1 FQIGSGPQV
10 ITLSSALPA
19 ITGPTTIAG
28 NTQPGFAGTPL
39 INLNGVAAG
48 VANGLVLRGAGSVVR
63 GLDIVNFRGSGVVV
77 QTSGCV
83 VAGCFIGVDGGSAP
97 AGNLGHG
104 VLVTGAGN
112 RIGGTPAADL
122 NVISSNGGAGI
133 AIGGAGA
140 RGNVVLGNVIGLS
153 RDGGAPR

>member
-1 FQIGSGPQV
+1 MPWLARALKSATRPRSRACRPRLEALEGRLAPATFTVTNANDTGPGSFRQAILSGNANPLTADTITFQIGSGPQV

-63 GLDIVNFRGSGVVV
+63 GLGIVNFRGSGVVV

-83 VAGCFIGVDGGSAP
+83 V
-97 AGNLGHG
+97 
-104 VLVTGAGN
+104 
-112 RIGGTPAADL
+112 
-122 NVISSNGGAGI
+122 
-133 AIGGAGA
+133 
-140 RGNVVLGNVIGLS
+140 
-153 RDGGAPR
+153 